1 MSEASNNPTLRLA
14 KWEEREKLI
23 DFINKHFGW
32 KLPLINRREFF
43 NYYFCG
49 ENLQFALAE
58 RDGELL
64 SVAGYILANK
74 SEKPDVWV
82 SVWVAKKG
90 ENGVGL
96 ELMNAL
102 PELLN
107 AKVVACNNIKEKT
120 CVFYQFLGWEAER
133 LSHFYRLGDKKNKN
147 DFKLVR
153 FITENA
159 ENIDNTQNS
168 DSVNRLAVNGE
179 LKLLR
184 LNNEN
189 EIDKHGLPQNIQIN
203 TPIKDIWYLKRRYF
217 NFPHYSYD
225 VFAVLEN
232 KILLAYLVTRTAYS
246 PLENGEI
253 IPVLRIV
260 DFIGS
265 EDILPQ
271 LGTAIDE
278 LISTQNAEYADCYCT
293 GISAETFAKTGF
305 SERKREDAIIIPN
318 YLDPPLFENTEY
330 FYFTNIQNGFKM
342 FKADGDQ
349 DRPNLTI

>member
-1 MSEASNNPTLRLA
+1 MSEVNTNPTLRLA

-23 DFINKHFGW
+23 DFINEHFGW
-32 KLPLINRREFF
+32 KLPLINRGEFF
-43 NYYFCG
+43 SYYFCG

-64 SVAGYILANK
+64 SVAGYILANE
-74 SEKPDVWV
+74 SANPDVWV

-133 LSHFYRLGDKKNKN
+133 LSHFYRLGVKQNKS

-153 FITENA
+153 FGTE
-159 ENIDNTQNS
+159 NTQNN
-168 DSVNRLAVNGE
+168 DIVKRLNVSGD
-179 LKLLR
+179 LKLLPV
-184 LNNEN
+184 EN
-189 EIDKHGLPQNIQIN
+189 ESDLETYGLPQNTQTN
-203 TPIKDIWYLKRRYF
+203 TPVKDIWYLKRRYF
-217 NFPHYSYD
+217 NFPHYKYD

-232 KILLAYLVTRTAYS
+232 EVLLAYLVARTAQS
-246 PLENGEI
+246 PLETGEI

-260 DFIGS
+260 DFIGA
-265 EDILPQ
+265 EDILPR

-278 LISTQNAEYADCYCT
+278 LICSQNAEYADCYCT
-293 GISAETFAKTGF
+293 GIQAETFEKTGF
-305 SERKREDAIIIPN
+305 NERKREDEIIIPN
-318 YLDPPLFENTEY
+318 YLDPPLFENIEY
-330 FYFTNIQNGFKM
+330 FYFTNIQNGFRM